1 MSEQAVTTAVVRN
14 DAQHRYEIWY
24 GDKLAGFAEYRER
37 DDDDTVFIHTE
48 IDTEFGG
55 KGLGSVLAHDAIED
69 AVARGRVI
77 VARCPFI
84 KSWLDKHPEYD
95 EHVAGKGI
103 QR

>member
-1 MSEQAVTTAVVRN
+1 MTEQAVTAAVVRN
-14 DAQHRYEIWY
+14 DAQHRYEVWY

-37 DDDDTVFIHTE
+37 DSDTVFIHTE
-48 IDTEFGG
+48 VDTEYSG
-55 KGLGSVLAHDAIED
+55 KGLGGALAHDAIED

-84 KSWLDKHPEYD
+84 KGWLDKHPEYD
-95 EHVAGKGI
+95 EHVVGKGI